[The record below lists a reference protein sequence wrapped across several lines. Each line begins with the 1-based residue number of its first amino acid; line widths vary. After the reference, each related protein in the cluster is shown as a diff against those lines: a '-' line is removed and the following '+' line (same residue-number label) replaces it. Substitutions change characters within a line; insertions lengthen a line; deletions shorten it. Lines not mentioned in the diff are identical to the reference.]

1 MNRSR
6 GFTLLEIMVVVLII
20 GIILSF
26 ATLSFRDNKVPAL
39 KEEAQR
45 LAALLNLAR
54 EEAILASREYSVV
67 LKETGYDFQ
76 QYLDKEWSPLLDD
89 KILRARELPE
99 GMIMEADLEGESI
112 LFGGEEEVRLYIF
125 SSGELTPFDL
135 FLHYDGETQGFHVVG
150 QLTGKI
156 EFKDPQKEP

>member
-1 MNRSR
+1 MNKSR

-26 ATLSFRDNKVPAL
+26 ATLSFRDNRVPAL

-45 LAALLNLAR
+45 LAALLDLAR
-54 EEAILASREYSVV
+54 EEAILTSREYSVT

-76 QYLDKEWSPLLDD
+76 QFLEEEWSPLVDD
-89 KILRARELPE
+89 KTLRARELPK
-99 GMIMEADLEGESI
+99 GMILEADLEGESI

-135 FLHYDGETQGFHVVG
+135 FLRYDGETEGFHVVG
-150 QLTGKI
+150 QITGKI
-156 EFKDPQKEP
+156 EFKDPQKEQ